1 MTKTLHKRDVFILG
15 AFCLVGACSVFSFLQ
30 LPPLSAAAHRVLGN
44 QLKSAYLF
52 HKAIVE
58 TSPIFILIA
67 LVYLGYLFQNHV
79 MRPAIRVSCYT
90 GLFVIYG
97 CFMIFYSHYT
107 QSYINPCEYRMC

>member
-1 MTKTLHKRDVFILG
+1 
-15 AFCLVGACSVFSFLQ
+15 
-30 LPPLSAAAHRVLGN
+30 
-44 QLKSAYLF
+44 
-52 HKAIVE
+52 
-58 TSPIFILIA
+58 
-67 LVYLGYLFQNHV
+67 